1 MMIENDKEKSLND
14 ATPPEV
20 QNDIRSEST
29 EKSKEMGRSRYSS
42 IAMIDYFNAIERL
55 CKEKEINPE
64 NIDLSFKVHWLR
76 NAVGGSFARSQ
87 EMFAEYQKYVKEVPE
102 EARYLDIPDEVKVA
116 LGDIISYITW
126 HYRRS
131 YTAIQNDSV
140 KKAEARSMQL
150 EEEVTQLLQRL
161 EQSATDM
168 DELKLENQAL
178 QGRLEI
184 RDSTVKELETRLNVA
199 EAELET
205 CHHQLDSTRHELS
218 LAQQSNDSLSQ
229 QLAERKTEIAGHL
242 EYQKKLNEEI
252 NTQRSDN
259 AGLSRQCDQLSQT
272 VSDTKAERDRFEQEL
287 IAAQN
292 LCTEL
297 KSALSGKEG
306 DLVAVK
312 AELTELHKLNE
323 SLSADLNK
331 VTLVSQGYEAEVAEQ
346 SNELKTLQAKVMK
359 LEATLEAE
367 KTISESLKGTID
379 TLTGAMAGGGTGKS
393 KQPRSRKTS

>member
-1 MMIENDKEKSLND
+1 M
-14 ATPPEV
+14 

-306 DLVAVK
+306 DLVAVN

-331 VTLVSQGYEAEVAEQ
+331 VTLVSQGYEAEVL
-346 SNELKTLQAKVMK
+346 NK
-359 LEATLEAE
+359 
-367 KTISESLKGTID
+367 
-379 TLTGAMAGGGTGKS
+379 AMNS
-393 KQPRSRKTS
+393 KRSRPK